1 MILFYGLGFIA
12 LFVFFIMPGS
22 KVAMWLF
29 VFAGVLD
36 AGHGY
41 ITAFRSFYHSNR
53 SFQKKAM
60 AALVLVFLIS
70 TLLFYFHVPYL
81 WTCLIYFTFY
91 HHLKQNI
98 GITKIYGR
106 LVGLKNTLEEHCA
119 KILIVASFII
129 MHTRPNL
136 ELNIFGSD
144 DFFFFPL
151 PVSSKPMV
159 YFMLIL
165 TIIYLGRVSYLLML
179 NRTQLSY
186 YLSLAVPVTV
196 NVICFLF
203 GENVFQVVGPLLLYH
218 ALIYIVITSEVMKT
232 KNTFKFGPKFIF
244 AMVIFAAIG
253 FGVFETILSEQV
265 DGFDYL
271 NYHGVSLFILAMI
284 NAPAVW
290 HYIIDGFIWKR
301 NDQDFS
307 QYMRTF

>member
-1 MILFYGLGFIA
+1 MILFYALGFIA
-12 LFVFFIMPGS
+12 LFVFFIMPES
-22 KVAMWLF
+22 KAAMWLF

-41 ITAFRSFYHSNR
+41 ITVFRAFYHSNR

-106 LVGLKNTLEEHCA
+106 LVGLKNTVEEHCA
-119 KILIVASFII
+119 KILIVASFIV
-129 MHTRPNL
+129 MHMRPNL

-144 DFFFFPL
+144 DFFFFPF
-151 PVSSKPMV
+151 PMSSKPMV

-165 TIIYLGRVSYLLML
+165 TIIYLGRVAYLVKR
-179 NRTQLSY
+179 NKSQLSY

-196 NVICFLF
+196 NVICFLY

-218 ALIYIVITSEVMKT
+218 ALIYIVITAEVMKT
-232 KNTFKFGPKFIF
+232 KNTFKYGPKMVF
-244 AMVIFAAIG
+244 AIVILMAFVC
-253 FGVFETILSEQV
+253 GVFETIMSEQV
-265 DGFDYL
+265 DGFDHLKYQ
-271 NYHGVSLFILAMI
+271 GVSLVILAMI

-301 NDQDFS
+301 DDQDFS
-307 QYMRTF
+307 HYMRTF